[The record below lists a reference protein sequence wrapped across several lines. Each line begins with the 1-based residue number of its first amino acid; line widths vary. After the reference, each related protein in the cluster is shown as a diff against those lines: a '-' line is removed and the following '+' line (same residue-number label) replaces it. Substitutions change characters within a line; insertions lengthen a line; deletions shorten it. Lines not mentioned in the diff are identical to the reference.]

1 MKRRGADVVVVAA
14 HSGADTSSS
23 YGDALPFPE
32 NAATL
37 VAEQVPGIDAI
48 LVGHAHQEIAE
59 RVVGGQ
65 EAREVYAASALL
77 CGRDDPREVAFLDR
91 FARALGI
98 EAEEARAIEADVLAA
113 V

>member
-1 MKRRGADVVVVAA
+1 MSFGGLVEQAARYVPEMKRKGADVVVVAA

-48 LVGHAHQEIAE
+48 LVGPRAPGD
-59 RVVGGQ
+59 R
-65 EAREVYAASALL
+65 RSAW
-77 CGRDDPREVAFLDR
+77 
-91 FARALGI
+91 
-98 EAEEARAIEADVLAA
+98 
-113 V
+113 